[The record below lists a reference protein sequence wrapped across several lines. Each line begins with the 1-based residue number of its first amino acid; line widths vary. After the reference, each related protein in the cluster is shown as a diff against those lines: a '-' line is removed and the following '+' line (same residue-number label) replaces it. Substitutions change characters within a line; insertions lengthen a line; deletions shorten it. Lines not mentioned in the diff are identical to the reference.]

1 MTLEA
6 HAERIQ
12 TALGSARPRNQ
23 RLPIDLFTPFIEELW
38 KGGTFPSA
46 SVLQQ
51 WFPGCSLQALGM
63 ACFEWRSHQGLQ
75 LGRRKQTEIRRA
87 LRIWCRYL
95 MPQWR
100 PPDTPVLILTTTGV
114 GRICPARLCIF

>member
-6 HAERIQ
+6 HAERIR

-38 KGGTFPSA
+38 KAGTFPSA

-63 ACFEWRSHQGLQ
+63 ACFEWRSRQG
-75 LGRRKQTEIRRA
+75 LGRRKPNEI
-87 LRIWCRYL
+87 LRELR
-95 MPQWR
+95 
-100 PPDTPVLILTTTGV
+100 TSAAT
-114 GRICPARLCIF
+114 